1 MWQYILKWLPSTY
14 LWLKV
19 QWFEIKLSL
28 FKFSVWK
35 LCRLWVAIR
44 AGFGTVRGIQKEL
57 CWPHAEKTQIFAFGA
72 KKVKTGNVKQF
83 WLKPIPAQSGQAHHM
98 FSRYLNLR
106 IFFIKFYVLFFRWLQ
121 SVFFCHNKQFHR
133 HLLSQ

>member
-1 MWQYILKWLPSTY
+1 MWQYILKWLPTY
-14 LWLKV
+14 DWKYNDLN
-19 QWFEIKLSL
+19 IKLSL

-44 AGFGTVRGIQKEL
+44 AGFGTVRGIQKDL
-57 CWPHAEKTQIFAFGA
+57 CWPHAEKMQIFAFGA

-106 IFFIKFYVLFFRWLQ
+106 IIFFMKFYVSFFRWLQ
-121 SVFFCHNKQFHR
+121 SVFFCHNKQFYR